1 MSFIKLNTHSGK
13 ESRQCLTLSNHIIG
27 YITHGTLRIYYN
39 NEVRN
44 ISQGTIFILCA
55 GNHRV
60 EYLTDNRHPYEEIVI
75 NLSPTILQSIVHNNP
90 HFNMESSH
98 HIYIPHAQ
106 LNTPYI
112 LSIYFQEIKNYIA
125 LKIFNRCELME
136 LIKINELIHLI
147 LYQPTSHI
155 AQSLLQIIGHNRIE
169 FVTHIR
175 ASLYRNVTI
184 KQLANECGMSLSNFK
199 LIFQRLFNCPPHHW
213 FISNRLR
220 SVCTLLEYTYQPIK
234 EIANECGFSSPS
246 HMIRL
251 FRNHY
256 GTTPTQYRA
265 THNHHYSILKNTT
278 MLLK

>member
-1 MSFIKLNTHSGK
+1 MSFITLNTHSGK
-13 ESRQCLTLSNHIIG
+13 ESKQCLTLSNHIIG

-39 NEVRN
+39 HEVRN

-75 NLSPTILQSIVHNNP
+75 QLSPTILQSIVHNNP

-147 LYQPTSHI
+147 LYQPTSDI

-184 KQLANECGMSLSNFK
+184 EQLANECSMSLSNFK
-199 LIFQRLFNCPPHHW
+199 LTFQRQFGAPPHHW
-213 FISNRLR
+213 IIIHRLHT
-220 SVCTLLEYTYQPIK
+220 VCALLEHTNNRVK
-234 EIANECGFSSPS
+234 DIAKECGFSTSS

-251 FRNHY
+251 FRDHY

>member
-13 ESRQCLTLSNHIIG
+13 ESKQCLTLSNHIIG
-27 YITHGTLRIYYN
+27 YITHGTLRIYYT

-44 ISQGTIFILCA
+44 IPQGTIFILCA

-60 EYLTDNRHPYEEIVI
+60 EYLTDNHRPYEEIVI
-75 NLSPTILQSIVHNNP
+75 HLSPTILQSIVHNNP

-125 LKIFNRCELME
+125 LKIFDRCEFME
-136 LIKINELIHLI
+136 CLKINELIHLI

-184 KQLANECGMSLSNFK
+184 EELANECGMSLSNFK
-199 LIFQRLFNCPPHHW
+199 LTFQRQFGAPPHHW
-213 FISNRLR
+213 IIIHRLHT
-220 SVCTLLEYTYQPIK
+220 VCALLEHTNNRVK
-234 EIANECGFSSPS
+234 DIAKECGFSTSS

-251 FRNHY
+251 FRDHY

>member
-1 MSFIKLNTHSGK
+1 MPNTQQPHYWLHYPRHTTHLLQQRGAQYLARNYLHTLCGQSSCRVSYGQSPPLRRDRHSPLANHPAKHRTQQPTLQYGV
-13 ESRQCLTLSNHIIG
+13 EPPDISRVVTGVQTCALP
-27 YITHGTLRIYYN
+27 
-39 NEVRN
+39 
-44 ISQGTIFILCA
+44 IS
-55 GNHRV
+55 
-60 EYLTDNRHPYEEIVI
+60 
-75 NLSPTILQSIVHNNP
+75 
-90 HFNMESSH
+90 
-98 HIYIPHAQ
+98 
-106 LNTPYI
+106 YI

-184 KQLANECGMSLSNFK
+184 EQLANECGVSLSNFK

-220 SVCTLLEYTYQPIK
+220 SVCTLLEYTCQPIK

-278 MLLK
+278 ILLK